1 MSRKERNIKMI
12 KQFEV
17 EHQRKPFDLHEVYE
31 WATSKGL
38 WFPPLDLAE
47 KRFVEEVAHALREE
61 YITAEDGSKVR
72 YYHAVTQGR
81 QGTLW
86 GNLDTA
92 PKAHLSEG
100 FKQRRQQSLGDCRQ
114 LKTDVDYCNKKR
126 FQAEPIPMSFN
137 FDLDLAEEEA
147 YKKLLKKEKAA

>member
-38 WFPPLDLAE
+38 WFAPLDLAE

-61 YITAEDGSKVR
+61 YITAEDGICDNPRLNK
-72 YYHAVTQGR
+72 
-81 QGTLW
+81 
-86 GNLDTA
+86 GNSDSA
-92 PKAHLSEG
+92 
-100 FKQRRQQSLGDCRQ
+100 
-114 LKTDVDYCNKKR
+114 CNKENNR
-126 FQAEPIPMSFN
+126 
-137 FDLDLAEEEA
+137 DLLARLSKQNTA
-147 YKKLLKKEKAA
+147 QQ